1 MGGRITA
8 DGPLAGIGSGGEGG
22 EVGMLTFSGSDLR
35 IACPAN
41 GTKLPVSASS
51 IRFSNASVII
61 ETPGDRLFGVNPAQL
76 GGLKL
81 TILFGSAT
89 SNLSEPLSKLNAT
102 LLQIGRLNP
111 ALSGDCT
118 LCVRALSSDS
128 GDRCLAI
135 GSSRVESL
143 IFSIPLRGTHS
154 VTASNATVDFIL
166 ATPGGVSSF
175 EVDSDRFFIPEGHCK
190 FFGRTPTQA
199 FTPPLLFPF
208 QSRRML
214 ILRFG
219 WFFLWGLGRPHE

>member
-1 MGGRITA
+1 
-8 DGPLAGIGSGGEGG
+8 
-22 EVGMLTFSGSDLR
+22 MLTFSGNDLR
-35 IACPAN
+35 IACAAG
-41 GTKLPVSASS
+41 GTKFAVNASS

-61 ETPGDRLFGVNPAQL
+61 ETPGDRLFGVSPVQF

-89 SNLSEPLSKLNAT
+89 SNLSERLSKLNAT

-111 ALSGDCT
+111 ALSGDLT
-118 LCVRALSSDS
+118 LCVRAISGDSGDS

-135 GSSRVESL
+135 GSGRVESL
-143 IFSIPLRGTHS
+143 IFTIPMRGTHS

-175 EVDSDRFFIPEGHCK
+175 EVDSDRFFIPEGH
-190 FFGRTPTQA
+190 FVLLRPTPTQA

-219 WFFLWGLGRPHE
+219 WFFLWGLERHPN